1 MLQSLSV
8 VALQVAV
15 LFVLMGVG
23 AVCAKTKFLSEA
35 AVKGMVSMLVSV
47 VTPCVIVHAFQ
58 REFRPELLAGLGWAF
73 AISILVHLVGIA
85 IALLAVREPDA
96 RRRSVLRCA
105 VVFSNAGFMGIP
117 LEKALLGDD
126 GVFFGAAYVAVFNVT
141 YWSWGLVQMCGSL
154 KDVSARTLFVNPGT
168 VGIALGLPL
177 FFASYTLPPFI
188 GEPVKMLADLN
199 TPLAMVVIGFYL
211 ASADFGPALRCV
223 GAYAVSALRL
233 CAIPLVVLAGAY
245 AAVRCG
251 MGLDRTMLV
260 ALVTASAAPVAAM
273 TSMFAV
279 RYGRDVPVSVGLVSG
294 TTLLSIVTIPPVVAL
309 AMWLFGVRPA

>member
-23 AVCAKTKFLSEA
+23 AVCARARLLSES
-35 AVKGMVSMLVSV
+35 AVRGMVAMLVSV
-47 VTPCVIVHAFQ
+47 VTPCVIVQAFQ
-58 REFRPELLAGLGWAF
+58 RGFRPELLAGLGWAF

-85 IALLAVREPDA
+85 IALLAVRESDA
-96 RRRSVLRCA
+96 GRRSVLRCA

-126 GVFFGAAYVAVFNVT
+126 GVFFGAAYVAVFNVV
-141 YWSWGLVQMCGSL
+141 YWSWGLVQMCGSS
-154 KDVSARTLFVNPGT
+154 KDVSVRTLFINPGT
-168 VGIALGLPL
+168 IGIALGLPL
-177 FFASYTLPPFI
+177 FFASCALPPFI
-188 GEPVKMLADLN
+188 GEPVRMLADLN

-211 ASADFGPALRCV
+211 ASAEFGPAARCA
-223 GAYAVSALRL
+223 GAYVVSALRL
-233 CAIPLVVLAGAY
+233 CVIPCVLLAGAY
-245 AAVRCG
+245 AAMRCG
-251 MGLDRTMLV
+251 VRLDGTMLV
-260 ALVTASAAPVAAM
+260 SIATASAAPVAAM

-294 TTLLSIVTIPPVVAL
+294 TTLLSIATIPPVVAL
-309 AMWLFGVRPA
+309 AMWLFGVRPV